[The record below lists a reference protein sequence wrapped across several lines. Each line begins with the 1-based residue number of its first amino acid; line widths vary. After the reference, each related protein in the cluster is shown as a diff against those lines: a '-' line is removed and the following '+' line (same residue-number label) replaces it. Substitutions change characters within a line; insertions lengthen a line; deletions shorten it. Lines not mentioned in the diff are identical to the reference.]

1 MWQSSF
7 FHPLLYS
14 SVCQGYPVFCFE
26 DDEGDLI
33 ADTYLTE
40 GTSWF
45 LDPFAE
51 NFITHTMPLQET
63 CVEILVRYPDD
74 WGNIPNTFS
83 FYNCMGRCG
92 SNCVGAWAGGWDC
105 LKHDVCSSYFKGLAM
120 ETPVVGFCRGFDF
133 GDETAQSVANC
144 WSRSSS
150 GTSTNDEDIRT
161 PVVCSSDSDM
171 VLNPAAGTTSRSKT
185 SLYIENQVGTKSR
198 NALGKR

>member
-1 MWQSSF
+1 MSVEADISSFYQELQFFWTDEGSPAPSFFYSSYYYLLICFSFLWQSSL
-7 FHPLLYS
+7 FHPLLHS

-92 SNCVGAWAGGWDC
+92 ISCVGAWAGRGLDC
-105 LKHDVCSSYFKGLAM
+105 LKHDVCSYFEGLAM
-120 ETPVVGFCRGFDF
+120 ETPVVGFCRGIDF
-133 GDETAQSVANC
+133 GDETAQSVAKQLLE
-144 WSRSSS
+144 S
-150 GTSTNDEDIRT
+150 
-161 PVVCSSDSDM
+161 
-171 VLNPAAGTTSRSKT
+171 
-185 SLYIENQVGTKSR
+185 
-198 NALGKR
+198 